1 MFFSNYNS
9 NVDVTGVSEIDME
22 LTMSENLTAI
32 TCHTVNEH
40 FASIAGN
47 PFHIS
52 SHASDSGS
60 SDSDSE
66 EFSRLV
72 NTQSILI
79 K

>member
-1 MFFSNYNS
+1 MFFSNFNS
-9 NVDVTGVSEIDME
+9 DVDVTGVSEIDVE
-22 LTMSENLTAI
+22 LRMSENPTVI
-32 TCHTVNEH
+32 TCHTLNEH

-52 SHASDSGS
+52 SHDSDSGS